1 MFNIKS
7 WKNSSI
13 DGSTPK
19 KTVSNEHQKPVLLN
33 NVILEKKYVGILWRK
48 IILDKGKK
56 NYQKFLI
63 KVIQQPKFFE
73 WDLETNFDKSFIKA
87 GKQKSRYYGS
97 KDIAGMNNPNVR
109 HLVKGQPKE
118 KFHKQTFL
126 N

>member
-1 MFNIKS
+1 MLNIKS

-56 NYQKFLI
+56 II
-63 KVIQQPKFFE
+63 KPIQQPKFFE
-73 WDLETNFDKSFIKA
+73 WDLEKNFDKSFIKA

-118 KFHKQTFL
+118 NFINKHFWIK
-126 N
+126 